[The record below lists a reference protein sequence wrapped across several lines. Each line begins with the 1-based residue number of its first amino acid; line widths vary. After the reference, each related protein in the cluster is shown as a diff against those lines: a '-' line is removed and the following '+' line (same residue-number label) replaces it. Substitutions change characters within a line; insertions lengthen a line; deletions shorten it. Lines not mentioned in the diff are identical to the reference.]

1 MSEKK
6 LFRVTVKFDFYAYAE
21 DQYDAMDMARDAA
34 DDFNLD
40 DCAITEEVKT
50 QPRYL
55 SDGWTRD
62 SLVFDSDGKDIEL
75 GSLLDKLPKEVD
87 R

>member
-1 MSEKK
+1 MREKK
-6 LFRVTVKFDFYAYAE
+6 LFRVTVEFDFYAYAE

-40 DCAITEEVKT
+40 DCAIYEEVKT

-62 SLVFDSDGKDIEL
+62 SLVYDSDSGDIEL
-75 GSLLDKLPKEVD
+75 GTLLDKLPKEGE